1 MLTDYL
7 ARHHVF
13 LILLRSAHFSF
24 SALYADMFTF
34 IAYWQLMFNFQF
46 QERFF
51 SATFG
56 ESLRFV
62 FAVVFRQHLC
72 LLDINSLFARSVI
85 SVVTMKMYLC
95 HKENMRRLIKTDAS
109 VQWMWKITN
118 SIPQAFKVYFFDN
131 AVFLVTIPYSKRKW
145 HRS

>member
-13 LILLRSAHFSF
+13 NFATQRTFFFLSSLWRHVYIYCILAVDVQFSV
-24 SALYADMFTF
+24 
-34 IAYWQLMFNFQF
+34 
-46 QERFF
+46 ERFF